1 MIQRIDAL
9 GAEGERAFRAAQTPA
24 DLEAARVRFLGRKSE
39 LTQLLRGLKD
49 LAEAERALTGARA
62 NETRLKLEGAHVEAA
77 ARLQSAAPSSARD
90 VTLPGRRAP
99 VGHRHLLTSVFR
111 EIEQIFRGFGFSV
124 AAGPDVEDEWHNFTA
139 LNIPDGH
146 PARDETDTFYLRG
159 AGSGGAPG
167 NGGAR
172 GNGGGGPGR
181 AIGALLRTHT
191 SPVQIRT
198 MERHQ
203 PPIRI
208 ICPGRCYRN
217 EAIDAT
223 HHVEFHQVEGL
234 YVDRGVSL
242 ADLKGTLDR
251 FLKAFFGRDTE
262 IRFVPSYYP
271 FVEPGAAV
279 DIRCFFCGGKGC
291 SVCGPL
297 SGGWLEVLGAG
308 MVHPN
313 VFKAVGYDPEIWTG
327 WAFGAG
333 IERLTMLRHGV
344 PDVRMFL
351 ESDVRFVRQF

>member
-9 GAEGERAFRAAQTPA
+9 GAEGELAFQAAQTPA

-49 LAEAERALTGARA
+49 LAEAERAQVGARA
-62 NETRLKLEGAHVEAA
+62 NETRIRLEGAHAEAA
-77 ARLQSAAPSSARD
+77 ARLESATAPSLTRD

-99 VGHRHLLTSVFR
+99 VGHRHLLTSVLR
-111 EIEQIFRGFGFSV
+111 ETEQIFRSLGFSV

-139 LNIPDGH
+139 LNIPEGH

-159 AGSGGAPG
+159 SGGG
-167 NGGAR
+167 SVGGAGTR
-172 GNGGGGPGR
+172 GSNGSPGG

-198 MERHQ
+198 MAAHQ

-217 EAIDAT
+217 EAVDAT
-223 HHVEFHQVEGL
+223 HHHEFHQVEGL
-234 YVDRGVSL
+234 YVDKNVSL

-291 SVCGPL
+291 GVCGPL

-313 VFKAVGYDPEIWTG
+313 VFKEVGYDPEIWTG

-333 IERLTMLRHGV
+333 IERLVMLRHVV

>member
-1 MIQRIDAL
+1 MEERIDSL
-9 GAEGERAFRAAQTPA
+9 GAEGKRAFQSAGSTAE
-24 DLEAARVRFLGRKSE
+24 LEAARVRFLGRKSE
-39 LTQLLRGLKD
+39 LTQLLRGLRD
-49 LAEAERALTGARA
+49 LTPDVRGQVGARA
-62 NETRLKLEGAHVEAA
+62 NEARERLEAA
-77 ARLQSAAPSSARD
+77 HAEALERLSRLVAATTRD
-90 VTLPGRRAP
+90 VTLPGRRPP

-111 EIEQIFRGFGFSV
+111 EIEAIFRGLGFSL
-124 AAGPDVEDEWHNFTA
+124 AAGPDVEDEAHNFTS
-139 LNIPDGH
+139 LNIPEGH
-146 PARDETDTFYLRG
+146 PAREESDTFYLQ
-159 AGSGGAPG
+159 GGAV
-167 NGGAR
+167 
-172 GNGGGGPGR
+172 
-181 AIGALLRTHT
+181 LRTHT

-198 MERHQ
+198 MERNP

-242 ADLKGTLDR
+242 ADLKGTLDH
-251 FLKAFFGRDTE
+251 FLKAFFGKKTE
-262 IRFVPSYYP
+262 IRFCPSYYP
-271 FVEPGAAV
+271 FVEPGASV

-291 SVCGPL
+291 PVCGPL

-313 VFKAVGYDPEIWTG
+313 VFRAVGYDPEQWTG

-333 IERLTMLRHGV
+333 IERLVMLRHGV

-351 ESDVRFVRQF
+351 ESDLRMLRQF